1 MTRVWGWAL
10 VLGLVGCVVGCDAV
24 PLTAPLW
31 SEGERR
37 EESGRYL
44 NEGLRAIEEGDQERA
59 DRLLQLAVTLQ
70 GSEGEGIVAVAQ
82 KLQEK
87 GLTDKAAMLLKNA
100 LEEPPF
106 HHDPYILGALARMYQ
121 TLDYQK
127 EAQES
132 QKRAEELV
140 RDVQNRSTAS
150 FPEDPPTR
158 LEMIQELL
166 SAGRYCEEFGKDP
179 EKAVTLL
186 RAAVAMEPGYP
197 RQRTFLDLRALS
209 TLGTLLARHPT
220 LAEDRNESV
229 RLTRTAAQEA
239 PHGAAYLH
247 AYGFAL
253 LQKGDL
259 SGARRVLRE
268 AANLDTDNA
277 EVHFHLGQTYARQ
290 GLYSQAAIELDRA
303 LVLRPQHT
311 GAAAAR
317 KTLPKPLPALA
328 SDLEEE

>member
-1 MTRVWGWAL
+1 M
-10 VLGLVGCVVGCDAV
+10 LGLVGCVVGCDAV

-31 SEGERR
+31 SEAERR
-37 EESGRYL
+37 EEAGRSL

-70 GSEGEGIVAVAQ
+70 EDEAEGIVAVAQ
-82 KLQEK
+82 QLQEK

-100 LEEPPF
+100 LEEPPSRN
-106 HHDPYILGALARMYQ
+106 DPYILGTLARMYQ
-121 TLDYQK
+121 ILDYQK
-127 EAQES
+127 EAQETRK
-132 QKRAEELV
+132 QAEELV
-140 RDVQNRSTAS
+140 SGALSRSTAS
-150 FPEDPPTR
+150 FPDDSPTR
-158 LEMIQELL
+158 LETVRELL
-166 SAGRYCEEFGKDP
+166 GAGRYCEEFGKDP

-186 RAAVAMEPGYP
+186 RAAVALEPGYP
-197 RQRTFLDLRALS
+197 HQRTSLDLRAMSLLGF
-209 TLGTLLARHPT
+209 TLAHHPT

-229 RLTRTAAQEA
+229 RLTRAAAQEA
-239 PHGAAYLH
+239 PQSVSYLH

-290 GLYSQAAIELDRA
+290 GLYSQAAMELDRA

-311 GAAAAR
+311 GAAATR
-317 KTLPKPLPALA
+317 KTLPKPLPVLA
-328 SDLEEE
+328 SDLEDE